1 MVVRKAT
8 THSRER
14 TEMNQIELTP
24 QQRAMVAAWERHVTA
39 EFAEKDVGA
48 TMPTMTANPFVNHV
62 PVMTGGVGF
71 DNVRSF
77 YSRYFLP
84 GHPDDTVS
92 LPVAR
97 TVGSNRI
104 VEELIH
110 SFTHDIEMPWILP
123 GVSPTGKKVEVAIV
137 AVVEFEGDKIA
148 GERIYWDQA
157 SVLAQVG
164 LLDATALPVSGAAAT
179 RKVMDP
185 ASEPSNALIERGDQN
200 TRSAA

>member
-1 MVVRKAT
+1 
-8 THSRER
+8 
-14 TEMNQIELTP
+14 MNESELTP
-24 QQRAMVAAWERHVTA
+24 LQLAMVAAWERHVTA
-39 EFAEKDVGA
+39 EFAEKDVEA
-48 TMPTMTANPFVNHV
+48 TMPTMTSHPFVNHV

-71 DNVRSF
+71 DDVRSF
-77 YSRYFLP
+77 YARYFLP

-97 TVGSNRI
+97 TVGANRI
-104 VEELIH
+104 VEELLH

-123 GVSPTGKKVEVAIV
+123 GVAPTGRKVEVAIV

-164 LLDATALPVSGAAAT
+164 LLDATGLPITGAEAA
-179 RKVMDP
+179 RKAMNP
-185 ASEPSNALIERGDQN
+185 ASEPSNALIERG
-200 TRSAA
+200 RGSSSAAA

>member
-1 MVVRKAT
+1 
-8 THSRER
+8 
-14 TEMNQIELTP
+14 MNEIELTP
-24 QQRAMVAAWERHVTA
+24 LQLAMVATWERHVAA
-39 EFAEKDVGA
+39 EFAEKDVDA

-77 YSRYFLP
+77 YARYFLP

-97 TVGSNRI
+97 TIGSNRI
-104 VEELIH
+104 VEELVH

-123 GVSPTGKKVEVAIV
+123 GVAPTGKKVEVAIV
-137 AVVEFEGDKIA
+137 AVVEFEGDKVS

-164 LLDATALPVSGAAAT
+164 LLDATSLPVNGAESA
-179 RKVMDP
+179 RKVLSA
-185 ASEPSNALIERGDQN
+185 ASEPSNALIERGPMRKRQ
-200 TRSAA
+200 AA

>member
-1 MVVRKAT
+1 
-8 THSRER
+8 
-14 TEMNQIELTP
+14 MNEIELTP
-24 QQRAMVAAWERHVTA
+24 LQLAMVATWERHVAA
-39 EFAEKDVGA
+39 EFAEKDVDA

-77 YSRYFLP
+77 YARYFLP

-97 TVGSNRI
+97 TIGSNRI
-104 VEELIH
+104 VEELVH

-123 GVSPTGKKVEVAIV
+123 DVAPTGKKVQVAIV
-137 AVVEFEGDKIA
+137 AVVEFEGDKVA

-164 LLDATALPVSGAAAT
+164 LLDTTNLPVCGAESA
-179 RKVMDP
+179 RKVLSA
-185 ASEPSNALIERGDQN
+185 ASEPSNALIERGPMRKRQ
-200 TRSAA
+200 AA

>member
-1 MVVRKAT
+1 
-8 THSRER
+8 
-14 TEMNQIELTP
+14 MNEIELTP
-24 QQRAMVAAWERHVTA
+24 LQQAMVAAWERHVTA
-39 EFAEKDVGA
+39 EFVEKDVDA

-62 PVMTGGVGF
+62 PVMTGGVGS

-77 YSRYFLP
+77 YGRYFLP

-97 TVGSNRI
+97 TVGSHRI

-123 GVSPTGKKVEVAIV
+123 GVPPTGKKVEVALV

-164 LLDATALPVSGAAAT
+164 LLDATGLPVTGAEAA
-179 RKVMDP
+179 RKVMSP
-185 ASEPSNALIERGDQN
+185 ASEPSNALIEDGGQK
-200 TRSAA
+200 TRSAAA